1 MTLKLS
7 EGRVKSYNVALAA
20 MQLSLC
26 RGESGGMVQ
35 VSHVGWV
42 VKISQSVTAPVR
54 IYKSLAFFKLT
65 LCKVIKCLLCP
76 IYYIALRMRVRLASA
91 FSFTNS
97 LALIL
102 SRDSTFS
109 RILAQPQPQP

>member
-42 VKISQSVTAPVR
+42 VKISQSVTVPVR
-54 IYKSLAFFKLT
+54 IYKSLAFLINLMQGNKMFAMS
-65 LCKVIKCLLCP
+65 
-76 IYYIALRMRVRLASA
+76 YILY
-91 FSFTNS
+91 S
-97 LALIL
+97 LAHA
-102 SRDSTFS
+102 RAPRFGF
-109 RILAQPQPQP
+109 